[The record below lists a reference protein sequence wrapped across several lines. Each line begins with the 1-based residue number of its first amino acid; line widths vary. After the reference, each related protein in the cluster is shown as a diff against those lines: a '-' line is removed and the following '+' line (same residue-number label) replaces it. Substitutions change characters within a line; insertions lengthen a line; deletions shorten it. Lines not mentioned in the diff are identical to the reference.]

1 MQWLKD
7 KANILYKSKILWL
20 ITDIIFFVI
29 LFFVSSIVLKK
40 FSKDKILYSNLII
53 FMLIT
58 HSLLWICIFITFD
71 DKKKILKEKSFYFKF
86 LIPLIF
92 VLLLIDKVVEVLS
105 KLLFSFFEKNI
116 DLYTTLQNEIKVI
129 YFLIVIMFFLLFL
142 MFYFFIICSNISFKT
157 FFLVCTVFFIVGW
170 FNMNEVNIISIF
182 AVILNTLLSIEE
194 RRYVIAFLKKRGLFL
209 NIINKYSYVNLSADP
224 LSEEEIKGKIA
235 VQKILVFIIILILY
249 LIILVTSHF
258 DFIQS
263 MNKEYFSK
271 GGFQEILRMFGGD
284 SSDVDYSKLDVSLFV
299 SSSNKVLTTFVDYIF
314 KGYIR
319 VFITIIISDIIKI
332 KFKDTIKKI
341 FFIDEV

>member
-1 MQWLKD
+1 MQWLKG
-7 KANILYKSKILWL
+7 KTNILYKSKILWL
-20 ITDIIFFVI
+20 ITDIIFSAI
-29 LFFVSSIVLKK
+29 LFFVLKC
-40 FSKDKILYSNLII
+40 FSKDKILYSNFAT
-53 FMLIT
+53 FMVIT
-58 HSLLWICIFITFD
+58 HLLLWACIFITFD

-116 DLYTTLQNEIKVI
+116 DLYTALSNEIKVI

-209 NIINKYSYVNLSADP
+209 NIINKYSYVNLSADQ

-258 DFIQS
+258 NIIS
-263 MNKEYFSK
+263 AMNKEYFSK
-271 GGFQEILRMFGGD
+271 EGGFQEILRMFEID
-284 SSDVDYSKLDVSLFV
+284 PSDVDYSKLALSRFV
-299 SSSNKVLTTFVDYIF
+299 SYSKALSVFFDYIF
-314 KGYIR
+314 KGCIR
-319 VFITIIISDIIKI
+319 VFITMIISHIIKSRL
-332 KFKDTIKKI
+332 KDTIKKI
-341 FFIDEV
+341 FFIDEI

>member
-1 MQWLKD
+1 MQWLKG

-29 LFFVSSIVLKK
+29 LFFVSFLVLKC
-40 FSKDKILYSNLII
+40 FSKDKLLYSNLAI
-53 FMLIT
+53 FMFIT
-58 HSLLWICIFITFD
+58 HSLFWICIFSTFD
-71 DKKKILKEKSFYFKF
+71 DKKKIFKEKNFYFKF

-105 KLLFSFFEKNI
+105 ILLFSFFEKKI
-116 DLYTTLQNEIKVI
+116 DLDTTILNDIKI
-129 YFLIVIMFFLLFL
+129 LYFCIVMIFFLLFL
-142 MFYFFIICSNISFKT
+142 TIYLIIIDLNMSFKT
-157 FFLVCTVFFIVGW
+157 FLLFCTVFFIVGW

-258 DFIQS
+258 DIIPT

-271 GGFQEILRMFGGD
+271 EGGFQEILRMFGID
-284 SSDVDYSKLDVSLFV
+284 PSDVDYSKLDLSRFV
-299 SSSNKVLTTFVDYIF
+299 SYNKALCVFFVYIF

-319 VFITIIISDIIKI
+319 VFITMIISHIIKSRL
-332 KFKDTIKKI
+332 KDTIKKI
-341 FFIDEV
+341 FFIDEI